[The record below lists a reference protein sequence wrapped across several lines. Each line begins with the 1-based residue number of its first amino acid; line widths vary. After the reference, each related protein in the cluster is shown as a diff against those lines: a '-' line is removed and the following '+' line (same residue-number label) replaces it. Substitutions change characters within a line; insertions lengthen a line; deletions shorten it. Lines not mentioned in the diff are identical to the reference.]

1 LTKRGFCFAYA
12 RLRACGECAYHTCHQ
27 KIRSISRSREALLT
41 IGAGDIYDEF
51 HRRYLLKVAVIIVR
65 TLMGLLFLFASITYL
80 FKLITPPPLTGS
92 VKIFN
97 DGLEAAR
104 YLMPLAKVIELICG
118 LAFVSG
124 RFVPLAT
131 VLISPIIVNI
141 FFVHAFLALEGL
153 PVAAFLILANSFLAY
168 YHREAYKPLLKA

>member
-1 LTKRGFCFAYA
+1 
-12 RLRACGECAYHTCHQ
+12 
-27 KIRSISRSREALLT
+27 
-41 IGAGDIYDEF
+41 
-51 HRRYLLKVAVIIVR
+51 
-65 TLMGLLFLFASITYL
+65 MGLLFLSASIIYL

-92 VKIFN
+92 MKIFY

-104 YLMPLAKVIELICG
+104 YLIPVAKVIELICG

-141 FFVHAFLALEGL
+141 FFVHAFLDPQGL
-153 PVAAFLILANSFLAY
+153 PLAVFLVLANSFLAY
-168 YHREAYKPLLKA
+168 YHREAYNLLLKA